1 MVSIDPSATLDLSAL
16 HGTFAGQVLQR
27 LQGLAEP
34 LMVVGGSVRDLL
46 LGRELHDLDLVVPAG
61 ALDLA
66 RRVADAMRGAF
77 VPLDDGRDVGRAVLS
92 AADGQTLVVDVA
104 AWRGPSLA
112 DDLAARDFTI
122 NALAAQV
129 QGASAGIIDV
139 TGGLADLGARLV
151 RTTSDRALPDDP
163 LRSLRAVRL
172 LAELSPWGMRLEQ
185 DTAGQI
191 RRHAP
196 LVAHCSGERVRDEL
210 ARMLAADQPDR
221 WLSLLSQLGLLA
233 VVLPEAE
240 ALHGVEQSAPHI
252 WDVFDHTER
261 VLGYAAWLA
270 DWIAGRSRP
279 GDAIDEA
286 ACRALAP
293 FQPALAAHLAAPV
306 GVTVGS
312 RGGALRWAALCHDWG
327 KPATRELVS
336 DPDGGLARVRFLGH
350 EDVSADLAR
359 GALRRLRFSEAEVRW
374 VATIVA
380 GHMRPHHLAGAGQT
394 GRRAVYRYYRA
405 LDAAGVDTALLNLAD
420 VRTTAGPGLL
430 PATWQRHLS
439 VAVALIDAYF
449 NRPLEA
455 IRPAPLLDGHDLMT
469 ALALRP
475 GRLVGQLLDAVAEA
489 QAAGELHGR
498 DQALAYARQLADDE
512 IRREQGLAHGN

>member
-1 MVSIDPSATLDLSAL
+1 MHSIAHSATVDLSTL
-16 HGTFAGQVLQR
+16 HGTFTGQVLQR
-27 LQGLAEP
+27 LQMLAPP
-34 LMVVGGSVRDLL
+34 LMLVGGSVRDLL

-61 ALDLA
+61 ALDMA
-66 RRVADAMRGAF
+66 RRVADLMHGAY

-92 AADGQTLVVDVA
+92 AADGQALVVDVA

-122 NALAAQV
+122 NALAAHV
-129 QGASAGIIDV
+129 QGAAAGIIDV
-139 TGGLADLGARLV
+139 TGGLADLDARLV
-151 RTTSDRALPDDP
+151 RTTSLRALPDDP

-210 ARMLAADQPDR
+210 ARTLAAGQPDR
-221 WLSLLSQLGLLA
+221 WLALLSQLGLLA

-240 ALHGVEQSAPHI
+240 ALHGVDQSAPHI

-270 DWIAGRSRP
+270 DWIAGRSSAN
-279 GDAIDEA
+279 DALDQA
-286 ACRALAP
+286 ACQALAP
-293 FQPALAAHLAAPV
+293 FRAALAAHLAAPV

-312 RGGALRWAALCHDWG
+312 RGNTLRWAALCHDWG
-327 KPATRELVS
+327 KPATRELVN
-336 DPDGGLARVRFLGH
+336 DPEDGPARVRFLGH
-350 EDVSADLAR
+350 EELSADLAR
-359 GALRRLRFSEAEVRW
+359 DALRRLRTSEAEVRW
-374 VATIVA
+374 ISTIVA
-380 GHMRPHHLAGAGQT
+380 GHMRPHHLAAAGQV

-405 LDAAGVDTALLNLAD
+405 LGAAGVDTALLSLAD
-420 VRTTAGPGLL
+420 VRATAGPGLL
-430 PATWQRHLS
+430 PATWQRQLG
-439 VAVALIDAYF
+439 VVVALIDAYF

-455 IRPAPLLDGHDLMT
+455 VRPEPLLDGHILMA
-469 ALALRP
+469 ALGLRP
-475 GRLVGQLLDAVAEA
+475 GRLVGQLLEAVAEA

-498 DQALAYARQLADDE
+498 SQALAYARQLADDE
-512 IRREQGLAHGN
+512 VRRERGLAHGD